1 MKRLMMTTAAGLFM
15 AAPAAYAITAE
26 ELVAEYQAAD
36 YDFIEVTEGISQ
48 IKVEATRDGQTIEV
62 IYDAETGEILKSEQ
76 EAADAEHRDRTG
88 VQVRSRARDFLDADD
103 LDDED
108 DEDDHDENDDEDDH
122 DENDHDEND
131 DERGHDE
138 GDDDEGDDEDDD
150 GRGHDEGDDDEDD
163 GEDDDGEADDEDDE
177 DDD

>member
-108 DEDDHDENDDEDDH
+108 DEDDHDED
-122 DENDHDEND
+122 D

-163 GEDDDGEADDEDDE
+163 GEDDDEDDE

>member
-108 DEDDHDENDDEDDH
+108 DEDDHDED
-122 DENDHDEND
+122 D